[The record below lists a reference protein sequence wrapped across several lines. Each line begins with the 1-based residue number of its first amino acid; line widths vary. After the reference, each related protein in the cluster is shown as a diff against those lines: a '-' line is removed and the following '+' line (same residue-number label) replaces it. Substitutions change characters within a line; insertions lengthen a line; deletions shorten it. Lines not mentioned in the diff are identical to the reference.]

1 MKNNKDKVNSNEIEE
16 IILREKE
23 EALPILQKHDFRS
36 RLDKRIKSELRK
48 KPRFLSLVKK
58 PFPTLLLILALF
70 SAIAFGLIAIFS
82 PSPYKQN
89 VRAITRFLE
98 QTPAFQRQMNA
109 EKTSRTSKQR
119 NEKLPEF
126 EGETDQ
132 GLLTLSRGMS
142 SSKELAVLF
151 SKVLSR
157 YCQEKQKFE
166 GLPKDKD
173 QEKSAIKRES
183 ESLREENDFHQIFY
197 QVLKKLEEG

>member
-1 MKNNKDKVNSNEIEE
+1 MKNNKNKVDFNEIEE

-23 EALPILQKHDFRS
+23 EALPVFQKHDFRS
-36 RLDKRIKSELRK
+36 RFNKRIKSESK
-48 KPRFLSLVKK
+48 KELRFLSLVKK
-58 PFPTLLLILALF
+58 PLPALLLFLILF
-70 SAIAFGLIAIFS
+70 SAIGFGLIAIFS

-89 VRAITRFLE
+89 VRIIKRFLK
-98 QTPAFQRQMNA
+98 QTPAFQRQSNA
-109 EKTSRTSKQR
+109 EKTSPTSKQM

-126 EGETDQ
+126 ERENDQ
-132 GLLTLSRGMS
+132 GLLNLYRGTL

-173 QEKSAIKRES
+173 QENSVIKRES
-183 ESLREENDFHQIFY
+183 ETLRKENDFYQIFY
-197 QVLKKLEEG
+197 QILKKLEEG